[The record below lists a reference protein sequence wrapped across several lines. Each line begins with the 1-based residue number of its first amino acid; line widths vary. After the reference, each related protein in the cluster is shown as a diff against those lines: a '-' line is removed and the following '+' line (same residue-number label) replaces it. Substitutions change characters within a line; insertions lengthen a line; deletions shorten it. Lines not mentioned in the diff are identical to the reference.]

1 MCIVPAVCM
10 LIAYVVYRKKYKL
23 NDGMMKKVINTI
35 SARREGKIDMT
46 QQLDESGNTEP
57 SVFLPTVTEK
67 AGK

>member
-1 MCIVPAVCM
+1 M
-10 LIAYVVYRKKYKL
+10 LFTERKL

-46 QQLDESGNTEP
+46 QQLDEIGNTEP
-57 SVFLPTVTEK
+57 SMFLPTVAEK

>member
-1 MCIVPAVCM
+1 M
-10 LIAYVVYRKKYKL
+10 LPSAAPIP
-23 NDGMMKKVINTI
+23 

-57 SVFLPTVTEK
+57 SMFLATVTEK